1 MSHML
6 LESIREDEDIIKIN
20 DAKDIEEFTK
30 TIVSISLKRCR
41 GVSETE
47 GHNEIFKVTI
57 ASTEGSFVFIAFCN
71 PQLIVRICH
80 IEARKVF
87 SAFETIAELRDE
99 RESVTILDCD
109 IIELAVI
116 DA

>member
-6 LESIREDEDIIKIN
+6 LESIREDKDIIKIN
-20 DAKDIEEFTK
+20 NTKDIEEFTK

-41 GVSETE
+41 GVSQTK
-47 GHNEIFKVTI
+47 GHDKVFEVTI
-57 ASTEGSFVFIAFCN
+57 ASTEGGFVFIAFCD

-87 SAFETIAELRDE
+87 SAFETIEELRDE